1 MGFGVFI
8 HRSDSIYDDSPA
20 ERYQFPSQ
28 YLRRVEACV
37 GDWIIYYE
45 PSKVDDTRG
54 YFAMAKVQQVI
65 PDPAAPGMYLALIE
79 PGSYL
84 DFANPVPFNGIDGL
98 AERGLLNDQG
108 RISGRAQ
115 SAVRPISPSDFNRI
129 VDLGLDARELL
140 LPRVDETGIS
150 SGFEDEGAAFQFEQS
165 RDRVSYIGSRIARD
179 RIFRRIVLRAYD
191 ERCAITGLK
200 LINGG
205 GRAEVSAAHIRP
217 VEKNGPD
224 IVSNG
229 IALSGTAHW
238 MFDRGLISLS
248 DDLEILIS
256 RQVNDL
262 ESVQTFINK
271 TRRAIPPRRQIE
283 RPHPHFLQ
291 WHRERQ
297 RLASGL
303 GLADLRDT
311 QSFARSTYAPS
322 AVITTTRVPGA
333 MCGGTVVRTPLE
345 STAGL

>member
-28 YLRRVEACV
+28 YLRRVEACI

-54 YFAMAKVQQVI
+54 YFALAKVKEVI
-65 PDPAAPGMYLALIE
+65 PDPVAPGMYLALIE

-84 DFANPVPFNGIDGL
+84 DLANPVPFNGMDGL
-98 AERGLLNDQG
+98 VERGLLNDQG

-129 VDLGLDARELL
+129 LDLGLDAREPL
-140 LPRVDETGIS
+140 LPRVDEIGIS
-150 SGFEDEGAAFQFEQS
+150 SGFQDEEAPFQFEHS
-165 RDRVSYIGSRIARD
+165 RDRISYIGSRIVRD

-205 GRAEVSAAHIRP
+205 GRAEVAAAHIRP
-217 VEKNGPD
+217 VEANGPD
-224 IVSNG
+224 VVNNG
-229 IALSGTAHW
+229 LALSGTAHW

-262 ESVQTFINK
+262 ESVQGFINK
-271 TRRAIPPRRQIE
+271 TRRALPPRRQLE

-291 WHRERQ
+291 WHREHCFKQ
-297 RLASGL
+297 
-303 GLADLRDT
+303 
-311 QSFARSTYAPS
+311 
-322 AVITTTRVPGA
+322 
-333 MCGGTVVRTPLE
+333 
-345 STAGL
+345 